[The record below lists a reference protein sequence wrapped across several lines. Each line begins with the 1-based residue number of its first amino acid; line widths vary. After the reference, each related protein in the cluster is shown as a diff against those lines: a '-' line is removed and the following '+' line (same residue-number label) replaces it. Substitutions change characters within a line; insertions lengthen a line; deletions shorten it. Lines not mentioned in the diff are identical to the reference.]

1 MVTEAE
7 TAKIIAL
14 LREYYPRD
22 VESTTIKAKVRAW
35 WLVLRDYPYDAMQA
49 AAVSFA
55 ANDRKGF
62 MPSPGQ
68 LVEQLQLLTSRDAL
82 SAQEAWALVHKA
94 VSRAD
99 LNNPSKEFDKLPPEV
114 QKTIGSANMLREWGL
129 VDERTFNTVIYSNF
143 VRAYETH
150 EKRRQAFE
158 AVPAAV
164 RQVIQGV
171 ADRLALGS
179 GGMDENRH

>member
-1 MVTEAE
+1 MVTETE

-35 WLVLRDYPYDAMQA
+35 WMVLRDYPYDTMQA
-49 AAVSFA
+49 AAISFA

-68 LVEQLQLLTSRDAL
+68 LIEQLQMLTSTDAPD
-82 SAQEAWALVHKA
+82 AQEAWMLVHKA

-99 LNNPSKEFDKLPPEV
+99 LNNPSAEFAKLPPEI
-114 QKTIGSANMLREWGL
+114 QRTLGSANVLKEWGL
-129 VDERTFNTVIYSNF
+129 VDEQTFNTVIYSNF
-143 VRAYETH
+143 LRTYETRQ
-150 EKRRQAFE
+150 KRNQAFA
-158 AVPAAV
+158 AVPDAV

-171 ADRLALGS
+171 ADKLALGS
-179 GGMDENRH
+179 GGMDENRY